1 MKRKV
6 VLPTLKR
13 SSRKR
18 KATNVVTRGGV
29 AANVA
34 STAVHANK
42 QQAMRN
48 AMVPGVQRH
57 TSSWF
62 EEAEFV
68 CAQLCPKPSVILSRE
83 SVLI

>member
-18 KATNVVTRGGV
+18 KATNVATRDGV
-29 AANVA
+29 AANMA
-34 STAVHANK
+34 LMAVHADK
-42 QQAMRN
+42 AMRN
-48 AMVPGVQRH
+48 AMVPRVQRH
-57 TSSWF
+57 TTRGSRKLN
-62 EEAEFV
+62 
-68 CAQLCPKPSVILSRE
+68 LCVHNCVRNQVSFHRE